1 MVNILYIYCIHTQ
14 ISKFR
19 ALNSQ
24 NVIEKLRNAA
34 IENNFIVKIILILK
48 PDPSDL
54 QPNIDELQKKVKQ
67 DTTCNELYNN
77 YKQPFNIQMISN
89 FEKQKETWKRIYNTQ
104 INDSD
109 NAYFYIIEDDAYL
122 LPDSCD
128 NFKKLLD
135 FIKNIN
141 CKWDMIFSCIPY
153 KETNTFEIIDIN
165 NINIISSKESYFI
178 TQRCARR
185 LYDSFDNYIYIIRI
199 QLSQYLINN
208 NGFNIFFT
216 NKRITIDG
224 SKIGAFPSLI
234 HETNHLVYNS
244 EYMQLY
250 SYLLKDKNE
259 INKDFV
265 QISKIHKS
273 VECIKNSDIEL
284 LYSKILLKIGNIEN
298 AKNTLLLALT
308 YAKTNNALLNNRCE
322 IINMLID
329 ISGKTQNDLEK
340 LINNTSK
347 YTNCSLLE

>member
-1 MVNILYIYCIHTQ
+1 
-14 ISKFR
+14 
-19 ALNSQ
+19 
-24 NVIEKLRNAA
+24 
-34 IENNFIVKIILILK
+34 LIPL
-48 PDPSDL
+48 
-54 QPNIDELQKKVKQ
+54 
-67 DTTCNELYNN
+67 
-77 YKQPFNIQMISN
+77 
-89 FEKQKETWKRIYNTQ
+89 
-104 INDSD
+104 
-109 NAYFYIIEDDAYL
+109 
-122 LPDSCD
+122 
-128 NFKKLLD
+128 
-135 FIKNIN
+135 FIKQLKNNEQVTIQGDGTAIRSFLHVVDV
-141 CKWDMIFSCIPY
+141 CKA
-153 KETNTFEIIDIN
+153 FEIILEKGVVGEIY
-165 NINIISSKESYFI
+165 NIGTHIEYSVLQIAKI
-178 TQRCARR
+178 LIKLIKHT
-185 LYDSFDNYIYIIRI
+185 DSFDNYIYIIRI